1 MSRQE
6 FEVRFPDDAACARH
20 LVERRWPDGFVCPV
34 CDSRKGWPLNRERP
48 AWECA
53 GCRRQTSVTA
63 GTVMHRSHLPL
74 RTWFL
79 AAHIVAS
86 HSNGISAL
94 QLQGQLGLG
103 SYKSAW
109 LLLQKLRR
117 AMVDPDRRPLH
128 DLVEIDETEMPF
140 RSRHDALDRTKGGR
154 SPVGKIFIVGAVEL
168 SEDGRP
174 RRIRLAHI
182 PDGSSQTLHGFIARS
197 VASGAKLVTDGWQGY
212 ANPPANPHEVRV
224 IGGRK
229 AHERLPWVHRV
240 FSNLKRWAKGVFH
253 GLRKV
258 HVQRYLDEFVFR
270 WNRRRHMR
278 MAFDRLLGG
287 SASASGRPA
296 IATSS
301 NSASD
306 PARNGPQGAPPCSPN
321 PGAIPK
327 DIRKHPHA
335 SRPPAQDLV
344 PTGAKGISLRA
355 AFDPAF

>member
-1 MSRQE
+1 VRLKAPRQ
-6 FEVRFPDDAACARH
+6 AA
-20 LVERRWPDGFVCPV
+20 
-34 CDSRKGWPLNRERP
+34 
-48 AWECA
+48 
-53 GCRRQTSVTA
+53 
-63 GTVMHRSHLPL
+63 
-74 RTWFL
+74 
-79 AAHIVAS
+79 
-86 HSNGISAL
+86 
-94 QLQGQLGLG
+94 
-103 SYKSAW
+103 
-109 LLLQKLRR
+109 
-117 AMVDPDRRPLH
+117 
-128 DLVEIDETEMPF
+128 
-140 RSRHDALDRTKGGR
+140 KGGR

-278 MAFDRLLGG
+278 MAFDRLLGIG
-287 SASASGRPA
+287 LGLGPASYR
-296 IATSS
+296 
-301 NSASD
+301 D
-306 PARNGPQGAPPCSPN
+306 FVEQR
-321 PGAIPK
+321 
-327 DIRKHPHA
+327 
-335 SRPPAQDLV
+335 V
-344 PTGAKGISLRA
+344 
-355 AFDPAF
+355 